1 MALLTSWASWH
12 RKMSQIKLGHSL
24 TYTRFLKTIPQ
35 SDDRLRS
42 AVAECNE
49 SNWKDIAAKVGTRNH
64 MQCLQRWMKVL
75 TPGLVKGQWN
85 PKEDAMLIALVNK
98 NYKNW
103 GDLALHMP
111 GRTSKQCR
119 ERWCHALDPAIVKGA
134 YTAEEV
140 RTAMLKN

>member
-1 MALLTSWASWH
+1 
-12 RKMSQIKLGHSL
+12 
-24 TYTRFLKTIPQ
+24 
-35 SDDRLRS
+35 
-42 AVAECNE
+42 
-49 SNWKDIAAKVGTRNH
+49 

-75 TPGLVKGQWN
+75 TPGLVKGPWS
-85 PKEDAMLIALVNK
+85 PEEDTMLVALVNK

-103 GDLALHMP
+103 GDLALDMP

-140 RTAMLKN
+140 RIAAPGIALLRRLANVALCSLQKN